1 MGTETVA
8 RCSPGK
14 RSAQA
19 LPPGVNPELLAEY
32 VAETLEHLRA
42 AEAALLDLETAPDT
56 PESIHTV
63 FRAFHAIKA
72 ASGFLGLDDIQALA
86 HGAENL
92 LEQARDGES
101 RLAGH
106 HANLILESCDALKA
120 MIQSLDGPAAPPA
133 AGGLIQRLAHPDAP
147 SFADEADEPAPPVPR
162 LGDILV
168 TKGLVRREAIEAAAH
183 GQGGRPLGQALIDSG
198 AASVADVAKALRA
211 QRQVAKALAPVLR
224 PGEAT
229 VRVSTKRLDHLIG
242 MVGELVTSHD
252 TIAQLIA
259 GIADCPLPIAHSQ
272 GPPLLSSSS
281 IGNRK
286 SEVGNFLSGA
296 GELIR
301 EIQDLAAALRMAP
314 LQATFQRMTRLVRE
328 LGRKTGKDVRLVGQ
342 GEGIEIDRNMIEALN
357 DPLTHLIRNAVDHGI
372 EPPEE
377 RRKAGKPAVGTIRL
391 VATHEAGNVV
401 IELADDGRGLDRE
414 AIAARAADRGLSDAG
429 AACGPR
435 ERDTRGPTPSASP
448 AALQRDAAAR
458 SAALLRII
466 CRPGFTTVSQATD
479 VSGRGVGLDVV
490 REAVERLRGRI
501 ELASTPGQGT
511 TFTLRLPLTMVI
523 TDALLLRVGSERY
536 FLPTASIQVVL
547 RPEPGSVVRTPK
559 RRERV
564 TVCGEEVPVIRI
576 NRLFG
581 IRGAVRHPCE
591 GLLAVVEAKGR
602 RAALLVDELLGQQQV
617 VIRPLGKGL
626 GRIPG
631 IAGAAILGDGSVGL
645 VLDPAGLAQL
655 HGSRGRPASAEAAA
669 DRPAAQR
676 TTPAAAPRVHPN
688 AGAIAAGS
696 ETRENACVPVG

>member
-1 MGTETVA
+1 MLRTNAPQTGATLV
-8 RCSPGK
+8 
-14 RSAQA
+14 
-19 LPPGVNPELLAEY
+19 VNPELLSEY

-42 AEAALLDLETAPDT
+42 AEAALLNLETAPDT
-56 PESIHTV
+56 PQSIHTV
-63 FRAFHAIKA
+63 FRAFHAIKG

-101 RLAGH
+101 RLGGH
-106 HANLILESCDALKA
+106 YADLILETCDALKA

-183 GQGGRPLGQALIDSG
+183 CQGGRPLGQTLIDSG

-229 VRVSTKRLDHLIG
+229 VRVSTKRLDQLIG
-242 MVGELVTSHD
+242 MVGELVSSHD

-259 GIADCPLPIAHSQ
+259 GIADCPLPVAHSQ
-272 GPPLLSSSS
+272 EPPPLSSSS

-286 SEVGNFLSGA
+286 SEVGNSLSGA

-314 LQATFQRMTRLVRE
+314 LQATFQRTARHVHE
-328 LGRKTGKDVRLVGQ
+328 LGRKTGKAVRLVSH

-357 DPLTHLIRNAVDHGI
+357 DPLMHLIRNAVDHGI

-401 IELADDGRGLDRE
+401 VELTDDGRGLDRE
-414 AIAARAADRGLSDAG
+414 EIAARAADRGLNDAG
-429 AACGPR
+429 A
-435 ERDTRGPTPSASP
+435 EMSD
-448 AALQRDAAAR
+448 D
-458 SAALLRII
+458 ALLRII
-466 CRPGFTTVSQATD
+466 CRPGFTTVSLLTD
-479 VSGRGVGLDVV
+479 VSGRGVGMDVV

-501 ELASTPGQGT
+501 EVASTPGQGT
-511 TFTLRLPLTMVI
+511 AFTLRLPLTMVI

-547 RPEPGSVVRTPK
+547 RPEPGSVVRTPE

-564 TVCGEEVPVIRI
+564 IVCGEEVPVIRI

-602 RAALLVDELLGQQQV
+602 RSAPLVDELLRQQQV
-617 VIRPLGKGL
+617 VIKPHGKGF
-626 GRIPG
+626 GSIPG

-645 VLDPAGLAQL
+645 VLDPAGLAEL

-669 DRPAAQR
+669 GRPAAER
-676 TTPAAAPRVHPN
+676 TTPAAAPRVQPN
-688 AGAIAAGS
+688 ADAIAIGS